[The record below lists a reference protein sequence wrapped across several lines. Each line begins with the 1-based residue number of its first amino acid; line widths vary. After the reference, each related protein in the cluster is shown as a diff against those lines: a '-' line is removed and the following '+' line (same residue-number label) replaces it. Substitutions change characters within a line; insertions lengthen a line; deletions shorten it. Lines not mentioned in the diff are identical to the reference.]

1 MEIGKMNQ
9 YQQNI
14 QASPKK
20 GNAGNAVFF
29 NTTDAF
35 KPGTKDDKPL
45 PDLKKAAEALFKQ
58 EVSEIKDLWEN
69 KEEGIVYA
77 ANGSR
82 VILGSYNDEVKAVDP
97 VDGKSLWKAK
107 IKGFVTEGKDGTLYV
122 SGPNKSINAL
132 DPRTGQEIW
141 SKSFES
147 ETRIFNMSDDGTLY
161 ARSGGKVFALDPKTR
176 EITAECKV
184 VGDPAI
190 GKNGMVFGGGPDAHK
205 VTAYD
210 LKTGEQKWEAKT
222 EGMVRCAPA
231 IGKDGTVFVGM
242 VKTDNMVALD
252 PDTGK
257 EKWSFKASG
266 GIVISPVVGEDGT
279 VYLGDIG
286 RPSHLYAIDPD
297 TGKEKWSF
305 EGKDNFRSGISFL
318 PDGTITAPTGCDL
331 NAINPDTGNL
341 RWSKRAK
348 SYVFKPPVTGTEGK
362 LYFGTNGMG
371 MHCIR
376 DSKLLENELAEAA
389 ERGEITPDENK
400 RITQGEGFIDIGG
413 IKLKVNK

>member
-1 MEIGKMNQ
+1 MEIRNFNQ
-9 YQQNI
+9 YQQN
-14 QASPKK
+14 ANKPSVK
-20 GNAGNAVFF
+20 GSSGNAVFF
-29 NTTDAF
+29 YTTDAF

-77 ANGSR
+77 ANGRR
-82 VILGSYNDEVKAVDP
+82 VVLGGYDTEIKAVDP
-97 VDGKSLWKAK
+97 SDGKLLWKSEV
-107 IKGFVTEGKDGTLYV
+107 KGMLQEGKDGTLFAA
-122 SGPNKSINAL
+122 GGRKSITAV
-132 DPRTGQEIW
+132 DPSNGKEMW
-141 SKSFES
+141 SKDFPS
-147 ETRIFNMSDDGTLY
+147 EVRIFDMADDGTLF

-176 EITAECKV
+176 EITVECKV
-184 VGDPAI
+184 IGDPAI

-279 VYLGDIG
+279 VYLGDCG

-305 EGKDNFRSGISFL
+305 EGKDDFRDGISFL
-318 PDGTITAPTGCDL
+318 PDGTITAPTGCNL
-331 NAINPDTGNL
+331 NAINPNNGSL

-348 SYVFKPPVTGTEGK
+348 SYVFKPPVAGTEGR
-362 LYFGTNGMG
+362 LYFGTNGKG

-376 DSKLLENELAEAA
+376 DSAVLSSQLEKSMTPEETAQKEDPQ
-389 ERGEITPDENK
+389 ITK
-400 RITQGEGFIDIGG
+400 GKGFIDIGG
-413 IKLKVNK
+413 VKLKVND